1 MTIFGKSRDLK
12 TKTPKTQA
20 ACIFLRWNKSQKV
33 ECIQMQK
40 LTYGYVEMYFIGK
53 VMTSQKLYDAMTV
66 LAMQITANPYVS
78 FCIWMYS
85 TFRHLFHWRK
95 TQAAWVLGV
104 FVFRPRDLPK
114 YGHDHLKWWQLPI
127 EETWPKSNPRIRR
140 KLKIWRSEVIHSNHF
155 ELF

>member
-40 LTYGYVEMYFIGK
+40 LTYGYVEMYFIEK
-53 VMTSQKLYDAMTV
+53 VMTSQKLYDVITFLV
-66 LAMQITANPYVS
+66 MQITANPYVS
-78 FCIWMYS
+78 FCIWMHS

-104 FVFRPRDLPK
+104 FVFRSRDLPNMVMT
-114 YGHDHLKWWQLPI
+114 I
-127 EETWPKSNPRIRR
+127 ESDGN
-140 KLKIWRSEVIHSNHF
+140 LQ
-155 ELF
+155 